1 MLGDLTSTVQADVRR
16 AGVRQP
22 VTTAGKRRSGP
33 KSDSSTSGSSNRGG
47 DGELSSSP
55 SPPPRRITGSI
66 RGISMRQQLDLVRR
80 NNKVAKVSAP
90 TLFVSLGEFL
100 PLTSGHVGG
109 LPTLYGITH
118 FARTSH

>member
-1 MLGDLTSTVQADVRR
+1 MHLLGDVTSTVQTGVRR

-22 VTTAGKRRSGP
+22 VTTAGKRKSGP
-33 KSDSSTSGSSNRGG
+33 KGESSNSGSSNRGG

-80 NNKVAKVSAP
+80 NNKVAKVSA
-90 TLFVSLGEFL
+90 LVLVSLRAFS
-100 PLTSGHVGG
+100 T
-109 LPTLYGITH
+109 T
-118 FARTSH
+118 